1 MAGLSNDPENAAGA
15 GHDSR
20 PTRRRFLANAAGS
33 AVGAA
38 AVVAAG
44 WPAAAFAQQP
54 PAPAFQPTRQIRL
67 ISPLLAG
74 GATDAVVRPI
84 AIKLSQLWG
93 QSVVVENKPGGGTII
108 GTQAVVQAP
117 ADGYTIGVVI
127 SALTI
132 NPSLRN
138 DLPYDTF
145 TDITPVTQ
153 IGNITGVLVAHPSF
167 PANDLRGLV
176 AQAKSQPGAISY
188 ASLGVGTG
196 GHITGELLKVREGI
210 DWVHVPYSGSAAAY
224 RELLPGRIPVGFVV
238 LESALPYVKAGKL
251 KVIGLTDARRNRLY
265 PEFPTLEETV
275 PGIGYESIFG
285 LIGPRGMPPAVLQAM
300 NADIVRVLAL
310 PEIREQLKTQ
320 AMEVVASSPAEFAAV
335 IQRDVQHWKV
345 AVKESGANVN

>member
-1 MAGLSNDPENAAGA
+1 MRPLNPFIDFPDDAARQVAEGLTRRAAIGRAAALAALGLASGGTMAQPAAA
-15 GHDSR
+15 PAFR
-20 PTRRRFLANAAGS
+20 PTRQ
-33 AVGAA
+33 V
-38 AVVAAG
+38 
-44 WPAAAFAQQP
+44 
-54 PAPAFQPTRQIRL
+54 RL
-67 ISPLLAG
+67 ISPLLPG

-84 AIKLSQLWG
+84 AIKLSELWG

-108 GTQAVVQAP
+108 GTEAVVQAP
-117 ADGYTIGVVI
+117 PDGYTMGVVI

-145 TDITPVTQ
+145 KDITPLTQ
-153 IGNITGVLVAHPSF
+153 IGNITGALVAHPSF
-167 PANDLRGLV
+167 PANDLPGLI
-176 AQAKSQPGAISY
+176 AEAKARPGAISY

-196 GHITGELLKVREGI
+196 GHITGELLKVREHI
-210 DWVHVPYSGSAAAY
+210 DWVHVPYAGSSAAY

-251 KVIGLTDARRNRLY
+251 KVIAITDIRRNKIY
-265 PEFPTLEETV
+265 PQFPTIEESV
-275 PGIGYESIFG
+275 PGMGYESIFG
-285 LIGPRGMPPAVLQAM
+285 LIGPRGIAPATVKAM

-320 AMEVVASSPAEFAAV
+320 AMEVVASSPEEFAAA
-335 IQRDVQHWKV
+335 IRHDVEHWKV